1 MKRIA
6 NNIIGSGFLA
16 NQFRNHL
23 KLIKK
28 LNICIY
34 ASGVSNSLCKD
45 KFELNK
51 DYKKIKEFVKTIGDK
66 KLIYI
71 SSCSI
76 FDPNR
81 NKSSYIKNKLKIEKF
96 IKKNFKYYVI
106 LRFPEIVGKNN
117 NKNTLLNFLIYNIS
131 NSIKFTAFLNAKRN
145 LLDVDDAI
153 KISFFYLKFKK
164 DVKEIN
170 IINPKFFYVSSI
182 IKLIEE
188 NLSIKAIYLKK
199 KSKFVNWDI
208 KSSINNNILK
218 KTKIKFT
225 NKYLL
230 KIIRKYYI

>member
-117 NKNTLLNFLIYNIS
+117 NKNTLINFLIYNIS

-145 LLDVDDAI
+145 LLDVNDAI
-153 KISFFYLKFKK
+153 KLSFYFLKNSNKK
-164 DVKEIN
+164 IIN
-170 IINPKFFYVSSI
+170 ISNLKNYNVVDI
-182 IKLIEE
+182 ISVFE
-188 NLSIKAIYLKK
+188 
-199 KSKFVNWDI
+199 
-208 KSSINNNILK
+208 NILK
-218 KTKIKFT
+218 IRSIYSSKKVKF
-225 NKYLL
+225 NSFKLKKFVSRNVL
-230 KIIRKYYI
+230 KKNKIIINKQYLFRIIKKYYA